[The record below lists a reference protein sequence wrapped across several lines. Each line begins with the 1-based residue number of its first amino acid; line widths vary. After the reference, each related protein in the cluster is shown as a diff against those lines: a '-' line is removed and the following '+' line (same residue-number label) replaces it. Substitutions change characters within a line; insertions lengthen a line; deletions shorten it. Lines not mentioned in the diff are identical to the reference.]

1 MKVPFIDLK
10 RQYQDLGGDI
20 REKVMAVLE
29 HGAYING
36 PEVTEFEEKLAQ
48 FVGVKHAIG
57 CSSGTDALLMPLM
70 AWDFKPG
77 DAVFT
82 TPFSFIATAEVV
94 ALLGAT
100 PIFVDIDER
109 TFNLDVNKLED
120 AIKAVKAEG
129 KLKPRAIIP
138 VDLFGLPADYEAIE
152 ALAQKHELLVLEDTA
167 QGLGGVYKGKIA
179 GSFGD
184 CAATSFYPAKPLGG
198 YGDGGAIFTDDSDL
212 AHKLLSIREHG
223 KGEDRYDNVRVGIN
237 GRLDSLQAA
246 ILLVKLAAF
255 PEELNRR
262 NQVADWYG
270 KYLTGVTPP
279 YVPEGYRSS
288 WAQYS
293 VLTDNRDEKR
303 QRLGERSIPTVV
315 YYVKPL
321 HLQPAFAHF
330 GNQPGDCP
338 VAERTSQRIFSL
350 PMHPYLTEEQV
361 EMVATEVNAV

>member
-20 REKVMAVLE
+20 RERVMAVLD

-48 FVGVKHAIG
+48 FAGVEHVIG

-70 AWDFKPG
+70 AWDLKPG

-109 TFNLDVNKLED
+109 TFNIDPHLLEET
-120 AIKAVKAEG
+120 IKRVKAEG
-129 KLKPRAIIP
+129 KLRPRAIIP
-138 VDLFGLPADYEAIE
+138 VDLFGLPADYDAIQSI
-152 ALAQKHELLVLEDTA
+152 ADAHELLVLEDTA
-167 QGLGGVYKGKIA
+167 QGLGGVYKGKVA

-184 CAATSFYPAKPLGG
+184 AAATSFYPAKPLGG
-198 YGDGGAIFTDDSDL
+198 YGDGGAILTNDGEL
-212 AHKLLSIREHG
+212 AHKLRSIREHG

-246 ILLVKLAAF
+246 VLLVKLAAF

-262 NQVADWYG
+262 NQVADWYA
-270 KYLTGVTPP
+270 KYLERVTIPLIP
-279 YVPEGYRSS
+279 DGYRSS

-293 VLTDNRDEKR
+293 VLTDDRDGKR
-303 QRLGERSIPTVV
+303 ARLGERGIPSVV

-330 GNQPGDCP
+330 GSKPGDCP
-338 VAERTSQRIFSL
+338 VAERSSQRIFSL

-361 EMVATEVNAV
+361 RMIASEVNTV